1 MSAPVRSGQPV
12 GLDTRRD
19 QTRRRAVMAMVGICL
34 VWFAWLGYLA
44 LHRWHGLGFGAFDI
58 GIFDQGLWLLS
69 QGEEPFV
76 TLRGLHL
83 FADHASYLMFL
94 LVPVYW
100 VWPDARA
107 LILITTLIPAVAGWL
122 SFRIA
127 LVEGLRPWQ
136 GVLVGASVLVMP
148 AMAWTPW
155 DAFHPETVA
164 IALLPASYLAAG
176 KGRFFLAVVLAGVVL
191 LAKEDAALVVV
202 PYGMYMWWRWRE
214 SRVHAVG
221 LIGVAV
227 AVQALSL
234 LVVLPGFSPTGEL
247 IYSSR
252 YTWED
257 LGELATWSRALYLP
271 SMLLPAVLAFW
282 APRLLLIGV
291 PITIANLL
299 TAHGYQHQIRWHYT
313 AYLLGVLAI
322 AVPLGASRLARRME
336 DTSRAGTGPPGGVTT
351 VLSLALVASLVGLA
365 WVGPQLVTRY
375 GLWSGLIEPERV
387 EFEQMLAA
395 VPDDAAVSAT
405 WTISPHL
412 AHRTHIYM
420 APNPF
425 SPRFWGVDGHL
436 PEPPDPSVIEYLA
449 IDTRQDIEEIAVVVD
464 QAIAEGWTVVVDG
477 TFTLIRRP

>member
-1 MSAPVRSGQPV
+1 MSDLATDRPDGSGSAGRSG
-12 GLDTRRD
+12 RRMA
-19 QTRRRAVMAMVGICL
+19 TLVMLGVCL
-34 VWFAWLGYLA
+34 LWLSWLGHLA

-69 QGEEPFV
+69 VGEEPFV

-127 LVEGLRPWQ
+127 LVEGLRPWH
-136 GVLVGASVLVMP
+136 GVVVAASVLVMP
-148 AMAWTPW
+148 AMVWTPW

-164 IALLPASYLAAG
+164 IALLPASYLAARR
-176 KGRFFLAVVLAGVVL
+176 GRFLLAVVLAGLIL
-191 LAKEDAALVVV
+191 LAKEDAALVIV
-202 PYGMYMWWRWRE
+202 PYAVYLWWRWRE
-214 SRVHAVG
+214 SRRHAVALVG
-221 LIGVAV
+221 LAV
-227 AVQALSL
+227 AIQALSL
-234 LVVLPGFSPTGEL
+234 LVVLPGLSPTGEL
-247 IYSSR
+247 IYTGR
-252 YTWED
+252 YTWD
-257 LGELATWSRALYLP
+257 LGELATWSRVLYLP
-271 SMLLPAVLAFW
+271 SMLLPAALAFW
-282 APRLLLIGV
+282 VPRLLLVGL
-291 PITIANLL
+291 PITVANLVSI
-299 TAHGYQHQIRWHYT
+299 HGYQHEIRWHYS
-313 AYLLGVLAI
+313 AYLVGVLAI
-322 AVPLGASRLARRME
+322 AVPLGASRLARRLE
-336 DTSRAGTGPPGGVTT
+336 DPSHRREGPPGGVTT

-395 VPDDAAVSAT
+395 VPDHAAVSAT
-405 WTISPHL
+405 WTIAPHL
-412 AHRTHIYM
+412 AHRPAIYM

-425 SPRFWGVDGHL
+425 SPRFWGVDGVH
-436 PEPPDPSVIEYLA
+436 PPPPDPSIIDYLA
-449 IDTRQDIEEIAVVVD
+449 IDTRQEIEEIDVVVD
-464 QAIAEGWTVVVDG
+464 RVLAEGWTVVVDG